1 MKLTAFSVNVYP
13 MTDGDPL
20 KYSKKRVHVNDN
32 IYIQL
37 SCTDYIKHTK
47 LNSREKKYLTLLI

>member
-37 SCTDYIKHTK
+37 SCTDYKTHWIKIHD
-47 LNSREKKYLTLLI
+47 EKYLTILI

>member
-47 LNSREKKYLTLLI
+47 